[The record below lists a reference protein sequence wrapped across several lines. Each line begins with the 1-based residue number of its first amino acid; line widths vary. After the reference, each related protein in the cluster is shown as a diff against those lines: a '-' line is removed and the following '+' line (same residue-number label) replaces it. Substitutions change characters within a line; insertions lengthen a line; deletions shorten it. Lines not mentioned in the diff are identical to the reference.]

1 VPHAEGNIHTIN
13 ENLAV
18 PKKLV
23 LVLFLVALVS
33 LAAFVALRLNASP
46 PGIETKGGEASFVTA
61 QFVSLTTSVV
71 SLLTAIVGLIKT
83 TRKNGG

>member
-1 VPHAEGNIHTIN
+1 M
-13 ENLAV
+13 

-23 LVLFLVALVS
+23 LTLFIVALVS
-33 LAAFVALRLNASP
+33 LVAFVVLRLNAPP
-46 PGIETKGGEASFVTA
+46 PGIETKGGESSLVTA
-61 QFVSLTTSVV
+61 QFVSLTTSIV